1 VRNKMEIIKTEG
13 SRNSIGAYMIKI
25 EEDVYLCNNEG
36 DNAWD
41 TYEEAEQVIKEWRK
55 LNG

>member
-1 VRNKMEIIKTEG
+1 MEIIKTEG
-13 SRNSIGAYMIKI
+13 TLNSVGAYMIKI
-25 EEDVYLCNNEG
+25 EEDVYICDNENN
-36 DNAWD
+36 NAWG